1 MTHFVGL
8 DVSVKET
15 SVCVVDGAGKVLSE
29 RKVPTEP
36 DDIAVLLTSIGGDY
50 VRVGIE
56 AGPLSQWLMSGV
68 AEAGLPMVC
77 VETRHM
83 KALLKAQQINKSDR
97 NDARGIAQM
106 MRVGLFKPVH
116 VKTLAAQ
123 EQRML
128 LTSRKLI
135 QHKLLDIECDMRG
148 TLRNFGLKVGI
159 ISTAG
164 YDARIRHLVESFP
177 KLAAIVE
184 PLLTVRRVMRQQ
196 LATLH
201 KMLLDTVRHDPVC
214 RRFMTAPGV
223 GPVVA
228 LTYRASVDQPHR
240 FVHSR
245 AVGAHAGLTPKRH
258 QSGETDYDGGVSKC
272 GDTMLRAMLYEAAQS
287 MLTHSKT
294 WSWLKAW
301 GMRVAQRRGMRRAT
315 VAVARWLAV
324 ILHRMWV
331 DGTDFRWSNGATAA
345 KQAAQ

>member
-8 DVSVKET
+8 DVSLQET
-15 SVCVVDGAGKVLSE
+15 SVCVVDEAGKVLCE

-36 DDIAVLLTSIGGDY
+36 EEITVLLTSVGGDY

-56 AGPLSQWLMSGV
+56 AGPLSQWLV
-68 AEAGLPMVC
+68 NGLIDADLPVVC

-116 VKTLAAQ
+116 IKTLAAQ

-128 LTSRKLI
+128 LTSRRLI
-135 QHKLLDIECDMRG
+135 QRKLLDIECDMRG
-148 TLRNFGLKVGI
+148 TLRNFGLRIGAV
-159 ISTAG
+159 STGG
-164 YDARIRHLVESFP
+164 YEARIRHLVEGLP
-177 KLAAIVE
+177 GLAAIIE
-184 PLLTVRRVMRQQ
+184 PLLSVRRVMRQQ
-196 LATLH
+196 LAVLH
-201 KMLLDTVRHDPVC
+201 KMLLDRVRQDPVC
-214 RRFMTAPGV
+214 RRFMTVPGV

-245 AVGAHAGLTPKRH
+245 AVGAHAGLTPRRH
-258 QSGETDYDGGVSKC
+258 QSGEIDYDGAVSKC
-272 GDTMLRAMLYEAAQS
+272 GDVTLRAMLYEAAQS
-287 MLTHSKT
+287 MLTHSQK

-301 GMRVAQRRGMRRAT
+301 AMRVAQRRGMRRAI
-315 VAVARWLAV
+315 VALARRLAV

-331 DGTDFRWSNGATAA
+331 DGTDFRWTNGETVAPAA
-345 KQAAQ
+345 